1 MRPIKNHFE
10 YGLKEKERWRQLGCD
25 SKVTQSALRRR
36 QPRPITNDM
45 RALGVG
51 GGRPGAGLTT
61 LVVLL
66 GNARGGENSWRTLFE
81 RLLAPNAADLALLL
95 SQTSR
100 HNGTRADRR
109 KKAW

>member
-1 MRPIKNHFE
+1 MKNYDE
-10 YGLKEKERWRQLGCD
+10 YGLKEKQRWRQLGCD

-36 QPRPITNDM
+36 QSPQITNDM